1 MFIQTFIEKSNL
13 KPLGQNTAWSTSIN
27 KIKNNLLTARSLI
40 DVNKPSTSIRV
51 CNISDEKVEIPKDQ
65 VITKLHEVVVV
76 DDEVQESNNKPT
88 KEYDETIKT
97 IVDEVYSSVPNNI
110 RGNLR
115 KLLLK
120 YKNILSL
127 SEFDLGRTNV
137 TQHEI
142 DTGANRPFRQ
152 ALRPQPRAH
161 LPIIDNL
168 LEEMLQQ
175 KPIRLDGPVKT
186 GRGCAKAD
194 RLTDRLSENRPL
206 VVRKPIRLDGPV
218 KTGQGCAKADRLTDR
233 PSENRPLV
241 VRKPIRLD
249 GPVKTG
255 QGCAKADR
263 LTDRPSE
270 NRPLVVRK
278 PIRLDGPVKTG
289 QGCAKADRLTDRP
302 SENRPWVL

>member
-13 KPLGQNTAWSTSIN
+13 KPLGQDTAWSTSIN

-51 CNISDEKVEIPKDQ
+51 CNISNEKVEIPKDQ

-76 DDEVQESNNKPT
+76 DDKVQESNNKPT
-88 KEYDETIKT
+88 KEYDETINT
-97 IVDEVYSSVPNNI
+97 IVDEVHSSVPDNI
-110 RGNLR
+110 RSNLR

-127 SEFDLGRTNV
+127 SEFDLGRTNI

-142 DTGANRPFRQ
+142 NTGANRSFRQ

-175 KPIRLDGPVKT
+175 KVIEPCVRITSGRIRRLDGEK
-186 GRGCAKAD
+186 R
-194 RLTDRLSENRPL
+194 E
-206 VVRKPIRLDGPV
+206 IRTTNSTLRNLYNKFDD
-218 KTGQGCAKADRLTDR
+218 TGQSQSAK
-233 PSENRPLV
+233 
-241 VRKPIRLD
+241 LD
-249 GPVKTG
+249 VY
-255 QGCAKADR
+255 
-263 LTDRPSE
+263 
-270 NRPLVVRK
+270 
-278 PIRLDGPVKTG
+278 
-289 QGCAKADRLTDRP
+289 
-302 SENRPWVL
+302 